1 MVRASARAPRSGTDN
16 RPVTS
21 AAQNEQKFE
30 STGMLRPHRGHS
42 VSIALLSI
50 VGADACC
57 SLDLTPLSGSLSCGR
72 DEPVVDE
79 LRCGAVIGLPD
90 LIAISRCLNSAA
102 SATRQPTWFL
112 GSSSTTS
119 HGADAPT

>member
-1 MVRASARAPRSGTDN
+1 MVRASGVAPRSGTDN
-16 RPVTS
+16 RPVTF

-57 SLDLTPLSGSLSCGR
+57 SRDLTPPSGSLSCGR
-72 DEPVVDE
+72 DADAVPDA
-79 LRCGAVIGLPD
+79 LRCGIVIGVPD
-90 LIAISRCLNSAA
+90 LIAFSRSLNSAV
-102 SATRQPTWFL
+102 SAMRRI
-112 GSSSTTS
+112 TS
-119 HGADAPT
+119 YLSA

>member
-1 MVRASARAPRSGTDN
+1 MIVCASGVAPPSIADN

-42 VSIALLSI
+42 VAIALLSI

-72 DEPVVDE
+72 AGRPDEESRWD
-79 LRCGAVIGLPD
+79 AVIGVPD
-90 LIAISRCLNSAA
+90 LIAISRCRNSAA
-102 SATRQPTWFL
+102 SATRK
-112 GSSSTTS
+112 TTS
-119 HGADAPT
+119 YLSA

>member
-1 MVRASARAPRSGTDN
+1 MPGGCS

-57 SLDLTPLSGSLSCGR
+57 SLDLTPLSGRRIWGR
-72 DEPVVDE
+72 AGDEVRGV
-79 LRCGAVIGLPD
+79 AVKGVPD
-90 LIAISRCLNSAA
+90 LIANSRCLNSGA
-102 SATRQPTWFL
+102 SATRRA
-112 GSSSTTS
+112 TS
-119 HGADAPT
+119 YLSA

>member
-1 MVRASARAPRSGTDN
+1 MIVCASGVAPRSIADN

-30 STGMLRPHRGHS
+30 STGMLRPQRGHS

-57 SLDLTPLSGSLSCGR
+57 SFDLTPANGNLSCGR
-72 DEPVVDE
+72 ADAAGDA
-79 LRCGAVIGLPD
+79 LRCGIVIGVPD
-90 LIAISRCLNSAA
+90 LIAISRCRNSAA
-102 SATRQPTWFL
+102 SATRK
-112 GSSSTTS
+112 TTS
-119 HGADAPT
+119 ALSA

>member
-1 MVRASARAPRSGTDN
+1 MVCASCPRSSAGIRK

-72 DEPVVDE
+72 DEPAVEE

-90 LIAISRCLNSAA
+90 LIAISRCLNSGA
-102 SATRQPTWFL
+102 SATRR
-112 GSSSTTS
+112 TTS
-119 HGADAPT
+119 YLSA

>member
-1 MVRASARAPRSGTDN
+1 MIVWASGVAPRSIADN

-30 STGMLRPHRGHS
+30 STGVLRPERGYS

-72 DEPVVDE
+72 AALPDE
-79 LRCGAVIGLPD
+79 LRCGIANGVPD
-90 LIAISRCLNSAA
+90 LIPISRCRNSAA
-102 SATRQPTWFL
+102 SATRK
-112 GSSSTTS
+112 TTS
-119 HGADAPT
+119 YLSA